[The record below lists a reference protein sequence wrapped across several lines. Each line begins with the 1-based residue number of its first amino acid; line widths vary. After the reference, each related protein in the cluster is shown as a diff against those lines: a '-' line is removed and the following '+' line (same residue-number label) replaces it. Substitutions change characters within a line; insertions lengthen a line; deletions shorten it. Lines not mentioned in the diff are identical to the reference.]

1 MQIENKQERTRANV
15 RASRMNEW
23 NKNGHCQHFGRN
35 FLINTTT
42 TTATAVRKKVFFL
55 ATSIYIHGDVA
66 SQTCHDFAKQTNKN
80 THTTAEKMVM
90 LLFGVNALSTKSY
103 TLFTMVRNFSF
114 RFWFYFCR
122 RFFFFTLSS
131 SSSSS
136 SSILVSNCKS
146 RFFFLSRLKQRVNK
160 RGRKCG
166 HRVNESRKQSSIL
179 TYRIDVWH
187 RR

>member
-1 MQIENKQERTRANV
+1 MKQKWTLSTFRSKLFNQYNNNNNSSEKK
-15 RASRMNEW
+15 S
-23 NKNGHCQHFGRN
+23 
-35 FLINTTT
+35 FLPRYFN
-42 TTATAVRKKVFFL
+42 
-55 ATSIYIHGDVA
+55 IHTWWRGQSDVPWLCE
-66 SQTCHDFAKQTNKN
+66 TN